1 MSEKLRWCL
10 FIPIRRYFVL
20 RKLDIESLNTAFI
33 EVPLT
38 RCVKCKAAVAS
49 TDAVL
54 DALRVGQEA
63 LQKATRLQ
71 FSGNGWL
78 LAIISYPVS
87 STFDF
92 TQTCPKRNN

>member
-1 MSEKLRWCL
+1 MSQKLRWYL
-10 FIPIRRYFVL
+10 SIPIRRYFVL
-20 RKLDIESLNTAFI
+20 RKFDIELLAAFI

-63 LQKATRLQ
+63 LEKATRLQ
-71 FSGNGWL
+71 FSGN
-78 LAIISYPVS
+78 
-87 STFDF
+87 
-92 TQTCPKRNN
+92 

>member
-1 MSEKLRWCL
+1 MACPKNCGGACPFPSEGIS
-10 FIPIRRYFVL
+10 FL
-20 RKLDIESLNTAFI
+20 RKRKQDIEPSTAFI

-71 FSGNGWL
+71 FSGNG
-78 LAIISYPVS
+78 
-87 STFDF
+87 
-92 TQTCPKRNN
+92 

>member
-1 MSEKLRWCL
+1 MSEKLRRCL
-10 FIPIRRYFVL
+10 SIPIRRYFVL
-20 RKLDIESLNTAFI
+20 RKLDIGLLSAFI

-71 FSGNGWL
+71 FSGNDRP

-87 STFDF
+87 SLFDF
-92 TQTCPKRNN
+92 FAQTCRKRNN

>member
-1 MSEKLRWCL
+1 VSQKLRWCL
-10 FIPIRRYFVL
+10 SIPIRRYFIL
-20 RKLDIESLNTAFI
+20 RKIDIELLAAFI

-63 LQKATRLQ
+63 LEKATRLQ
-71 FSGNGWL
+71 FSG
-78 LAIISYPVS
+78 
-87 STFDF
+87 
-92 TQTCPKRNN
+92 K

>member
-10 FIPIRRYFVL
+10 SIPIRRYFVL
-20 RKLDIESLNTAFI
+20 QKLDIELLTAFI

-54 DALRVGQEA
+54 DAVRVGQEA

-71 FSGNGWL
+71 FSGER
-78 LAIISYPVS
+78 LAFSQSYRIPRLI
-87 STFDF
+87 TF
-92 TQTCPKRNN
+92 

>member
-1 MSEKLRWCL
+1 MSQKLRWCL
-10 FIPIRRYFVL
+10 SIPIRRCFVL
-20 RKLDIESLNTAFI
+20 RIFDNKLLTAFV

-63 LQKATRLQ
+63 LEKATRLQ
-71 FSGNGWL
+71 FSG
-78 LAIISYPVS
+78 
-87 STFDF
+87 
-92 TQTCPKRNN
+92 K